1 MPTGPVV
8 VSVKLDD
15 RKYRKIEKELLKFGR
30 GWILVGLFEGE
41 EHVESGATV
50 AAIGFFNEFGTKNI
64 PERSWMRSW
73 FDSNLRRIKSMVLRV
88 TNKIKERK
96 MTAERALNILG
107 AWAVGEL
114 KKSIIQLRT
123 PPNAPVTIAR
133 KGSSNP
139 LVDTAQMLNSVRY
152 KIGFGRPPE
161 TGV

>member
-1 MPTGPVV
+1 MPTGPV
-8 VSVKLDD
+8 KIRIKIED
-15 RKYRKIEKELLKFGR
+15 RNYRRIEKELLKFGR
-30 GWILVGLFEGE
+30 GWVLVGLFEGE
-41 EHVESGATV
+41 QHVSGVTV
-50 AAIGFFNEFGTKNI
+50 AAIGFFNEFGTRNI

-73 FDSNLRRIKSMVLRV
+73 FDTNLRSIKAMIIRV

-96 MTAERALNILG
+96 ITAERALNILG

-139 LVDTAQMLNSVRY
+139 LIDTGQMLNTIRY
-152 KIGFGRPPE
+152 KVGFGRPPE